1 MTKNKKT
8 DIIKLIILFLL
19 KKKMNINEFPELK
32 ESILELKE
40 KKYKDQDSAIKDAL
54 QDLTN
59 TLDLSDDEILK
70 RAKVLKDAIE
80 KKTFKV
86 LKELEDECMKHPRYY
101 SKKDPLPSEV
111 TELRF

>member
-1 MTKNKKT
+1 
-8 DIIKLIILFLL
+8 
-19 KKKMNINEFPELK
+19 MNIKEFRELK
-32 ESILELKE
+32 ESILKLKE
-40 KKYKDQDSAIKDAL
+40 KKYEKQDSAIKNAL

-70 RAKVLKDAIE
+70 RAEVLKHAIE

-86 LKELEDECMKHPRYY
+86 LKELEDECMKHLSSY
-101 SKKDPLPSEV
+101 SQDDSLPEII

>member
-1 MTKNKKT
+1 
-8 DIIKLIILFLL
+8 
-19 KKKMNINEFPELK
+19 MNINEFPELK
-32 ESILELKE
+32 ESILKLKE
-40 KKYKDQDSAIKDAL
+40 KKYKEQDSAIKNAL

-70 RAKVLKDAIE
+70 RAEVLKDAIR
-80 KKTFKV
+80 KKTMKV

-101 SKKDPLPSEV
+101 SKKAPLPSEV

>member
-1 MTKNKKT
+1 
-8 DIIKLIILFLL
+8 
-19 KKKMNINEFPELK
+19 MNINDFPELK
-32 ESILELKE
+32 ESILKLKE
-40 KKYKDQDSAIKDAL
+40 KKYEEQDLGIKNAL

-70 RAKVLKDAIE
+70 RVKVLENAIR
-80 KKTFKV
+80 KKTMKV

>member
-1 MTKNKKT
+1 LTKNKKT

-19 KKKMNINEFPELK
+19 KKKMNINDFPELK
-32 ESILELKE
+32 ESILKLKE
-40 KKYKDQDSAIKDAL
+40 KKYKDQDSAIKNAL

-70 RAKVLKDAIE
+70 RAEVLKHAIE

-86 LKELEDECMKHPRYY
+86 LKELEDECMKYLSY
-101 SKKDPLPSEV
+101 SQEAPLPSEV